1 MSKNFIVL
9 DKIREK
15 LQNYL
20 QGEDL
25 LTQPRKGKKK
35 NRSHDPASRHLA

>member
-35 NRSHDPASRHLA
+35 IEAMIQLAGT